1 MNSSQSNKN
10 IELSIKGMD
19 CAGCARAVKE
29 AIESVDGVKKA
40 EVLLSSEK
48 ALIETEEKPGI
59 SNEIIK
65 EIKNAGYDVDS
76 DINQSSEDGTSDS
89 LNRTAQKILNLF
101 GLVFGAV
108 LFVVVAGEWLGLFKT
123 LTANIPFWVGAI
135 LVLLM
140 GYTVFKKVVMAAL
153 RGRVIA
159 HALMAV
165 GALAALIAGE
175 WVTSAIVVFFM
186 RTGDYIEGFTTEKA
200 RSALRSLTNFAPKTA
215 TLISDGMEE
224 EVPVDQVKTG
234 DKVLV
239 RPGGLIPVDG
249 HVIEGS
255 ATVDQ
260 SAITGE
266 SMPVDVSSGSKVYA
280 ATIAQGGRLIV
291 ETSAAGKD
299 STFGKIIRM
308 VEEAEANRGDVQRY
322 ADKFSAWYLPVVM
335 VIAILTYLFR
345 QDVMSTVA
353 VLVVA
358 CSCAFALA
366 TPVALLATIG
376 SAAKSGLLIK
386 GGKYIEKLAV
396 ADVLLIDKT
405 GTLTFGQPEISDIV
419 PVNGIS
425 RGELLQLAASA
436 EQYSEHPLARAV
448 VNKADELNLVLNK
461 PDHFES
467 ITGSGVKAFLGKH
480 IITVTNKRDSESRFD
495 EEQLSS
501 FEKEGKTVMIVLRD
515 DEPAGILTARDRER
529 SEVQASIKKIRNSG
543 ISTVELLTGDNQLV
557 AKELADKLSIDYR
570 AELLPEEK
578 IEIVKQYQSR
588 GHTVIMIGDG
598 VNDAPALAQADVGIA
613 MGATGT
619 DVAIET
625 AHITLMRD
633 DWMLVPNLLM
643 MSKKTMRVIKGNFGF
658 TGLYNLAGLTLA
670 AFGFL
675 PPVLA
680 AAAQSLPDIGI
691 MFNSSRL
698 LK

>member
-1 MNSSQSNKN
+1 MNSSKTNKN

-29 AIESVDGVKKA
+29 AIEGVDGVKEA

-48 ALIETEEKPGI
+48 ALIEIDEKSGI
-59 SNEIIK
+59 RKQIIK
-65 EIKNAGYDVDS
+65 EIKNTGYDVDS
-76 DINQSSEDGTSDS
+76 DINQSLEDDTNDS
-89 LNRTAQKILNLF
+89 LDRTAQKILNLF
-101 GLVFGAV
+101 GLVFGVV
-108 LFVVVAGEWLGLFKT
+108 LFVVVAGEWLGLFKS
-123 LTANIPFWVGAI
+123 LTANVPYWAGVI

-140 GYTVFKKVVMAAL
+140 GYTVFKKVVKAAL

-215 TLISDGMEE
+215 TLVRNGKEK
-224 EVPVDQVKTG
+224 EVPVDKLKTG
-234 DKVLV
+234 DSVLV

-299 STFGKIIRM
+299 STFGKIIRL
-308 VEEAEANRGDVQRY
+308 VEKAEANRGDVQRY
-322 ADKFSAWYLPVVM
+322 ADKFSAWYLPVVL

-345 QDVMSTVA
+345 QDLMATVA

-376 SAAKSGLLIK
+376 SAAKRGLLIK
-386 GGKYIEKLAV
+386 GGKYIEKLGI

-405 GTLTFGQPEISDIV
+405 GTLTFGKPEISDLI
-419 PVNGIS
+419 PLNGLS
-425 RGELLQLAASA
+425 KGELLHLAASA
-436 EQYSEHPLARAV
+436 EQFSEHPLAKAIV
-448 VNKADELNLVLNK
+448 HKADELNLVLSK

-467 ITGSGVKAFLGKH
+467 ITGSGVKALLDDTL
-480 IITVTNKRDSESRFD
+480 ITVTNKRDTEHTLD
-495 EEQLSS
+495 QKQLSS
-501 FEKEGKTVMIVLRD
+501 LEKEGKTVMIVLRD
-515 DEPAGILTARDRER
+515 NEPVGILTAHDRMR

-543 ISTVELLTGDNQLV
+543 ISTIELLTGDNHLV
-557 AKELADKLSIDYR
+557 AKELADKLSIEFR

-578 IEIVKQYQSR
+578 IEIVKQYQSK
-588 GHTVIMIGDG
+588 GHAVIMVGDG

-633 DWMLVPNLLM
+633 DWMLIPDLLLM
-643 MSKKTMRVIKGNFGF
+643 SKRTMRVIKGNFGF

>member
-322 ADKFSAWYLPVVM
+322 ADKFSAWYLPVVLI
-335 VIAILTYLFR
+335 IAILTYLFR

-436 EQYSEHPLARAV
+436 EQFSEHPLARAV

>member
-322 ADKFSAWYLPVVM
+322 ADKFSAWYLPVVLI
-335 VIAILTYLFR
+335 IAILTYLFR